1 MGKRFNL
8 KYIPSLDPNF
18 ADFLA
23 DGNDTPLCRFF
34 NDPESVAGAR
44 RTAAQQVTHLKM
56 TLGQVANY
64 DPIIARHSIIKNST
78 SVNGV

>member
-23 DGNDTPLCRFF
+23 DGSSWVKKRNATPLGRFS
-34 NDPESVAGAR
+34 NDPESVTRAR
-44 RTAAQQVTHLKM
+44 RTAGQKVTHLKM
-56 TLGQVANY
+56 TLGQVAN
-64 DPIIARHSIIKNST
+64 
-78 SVNGV
+78 